1 MKTPEE
7 LMVQLGQK
15 VILLGDADRNEL
27 KERPTATSWKK
38 YISFAFGGNKQKTEE
53 KAETASPLQ
62 IDNKKIIKLTPDA
75 IQKNYI
81 IADCCKPIPGDDV
94 LGYIDDN
101 NRIIIH
107 KRQCPIATQLK
118 TSFGNRLLAVKWE
131 TGKALSFPV
140 NVYIKG
146 IDGVGVLNKV
156 TEIISQ
162 QLNVNIKKLTIETND
177 GIFEGHIQ
185 LLVHDVDDVNTICN
199 KLKKID
205 NIKRVT
211 RIENFDDATAD

>member
-1 MKTPEE
+1 MGFEVGSILEGKVTGITKFGAFVSLPENRSGLVHISE
-7 LMVQLGQK
+7 IAYSYVNDIHDHLSEGQTVTVK
-15 VILLGDADRNEL
+15 VIG
-27 KERPTATSWKK
+27 
-38 YISFAFGGNKQKTEE
+38 
-53 KAETASPLQ
+53 
-62 IDNKKIIKLTPDA
+62 
-75 IQKNYI
+75 
-81 IADCCKPIPGDDV
+81 
-94 LGYIDDN
+94 IDDN

-146 IDGVGVLNKV
+146 IDDIGVLNKV

-162 QLNVNIKKLTIETND
+162 QLNVNIRKLAVESND
-177 GIFEGHIQ
+177 GIFEGRIQ
-185 LLVHDVDDVNTICN
+185 LFVHDVDDVNTICN

-211 RIENFDDATAD
+211 RIENFNDASAD